1 MMRRALTDEVKRSL
15 RTELLRILEENVDLL
30 RRAGWI
36 VADAES
42 PKWWDGVETV
52 DELLISSILV
62 QMTKWETVK
71 KVLLKMREKGV
82 NSLEKL
88 SQLSEEEIA
97 ELIRQVNFYRT
108 KAKRLKVLSEI
119 TSKIGVEKLVKD
131 EKSLKDVEGIGDET
145 AEALLLFAGNI
156 PVFPRSNYAKRVVS
170 RVLNVELTREEAKE
184 IVEELVGKDLYK
196 LKLVHAGIV
205 TVGKLYCFSKPKCN
219 SCVFKEFCKYYNVN
233 RNETL

>member
-97 ELIRQVNFYRT
+97 ELIR
-108 KAKRLKVLSEI
+108 LSLIHISE
-119 TSKIGVEKLVKD
+119 
-131 EKSLKDVEGIGDET
+131 
-145 AEALLLFAGNI
+145 
-156 PVFPRSNYAKRVVS
+156 P
-170 RVLNVELTREEAKE
+170 TRP
-184 IVEELVGKDLYK
+184 Y
-196 LKLVHAGIV
+196 
-205 TVGKLYCFSKPKCN
+205 
-219 SCVFKEFCKYYNVN
+219 
-233 RNETL
+233 

>member
-15 RTELLRILEENVDLL
+15 RTELLRILKENVDLL

-36 VADAES
+36 VTDAES

-71 KVLLKMREKGV
+71 KILQKMREKGV
-82 NSLEKL
+82 NSLQKL

-131 EKSLKDVEGIGDET
+131 EKLLKDVEGIGDET

-170 RVLNVELTREEAKE
+170 RVLN
-184 IVEELVGKDLYK
+184 
-196 LKLVHAGIV
+196 
-205 TVGKLYCFSKPKCN
+205 
-219 SCVFKEFCKYYNVN
+219 
-233 RNETL
+233 